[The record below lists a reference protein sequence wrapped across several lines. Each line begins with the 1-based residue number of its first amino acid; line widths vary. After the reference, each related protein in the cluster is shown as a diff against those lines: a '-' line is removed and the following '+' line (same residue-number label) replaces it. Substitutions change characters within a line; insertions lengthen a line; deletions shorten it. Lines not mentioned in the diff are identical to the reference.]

1 MYFAAEGARWSAVG
15 LRWVWCRTRRV
26 AVAAVVVAA
35 AVKVHQYWQRQQ
47 RRKRWAE
54 AGKDVVVLHTF
65 PRGAAC
71 PNLSPFVLK
80 LETYL
85 RMAEIKYEVDYEEP
99 FGSKGKCP
107 WITLNG
113 EDLADSQFIM
123 DYLGTKFAK
132 DLSAHLSGEE
142 KAVAHAFRNTLES
155 NFFWALVH
163 WLFVVDK
170 GRALVREMQLPFI
183 FRFAVRAITSKTKK
197 ALWQQGMGRHTSTEI
212 EHTGRQDL
220 AALSAYLGEKD
231 YLMGEKPTEVDC
243 TVFGFLCQVMYC
255 CRGSPYLRML
265 ESDFP
270 NLRAYV
276 LRVRDKFWP
285 DWNACLDPPQPV
297 P

>member
-1 MYFAAEGARWSAVG
+1 MYFPAEGARWSAVG
-15 LRWVWCRTRRV
+15 LRWVWRRSRRV
-26 AVAAVVVAA
+26 AVAAVVVVA

-54 AGKDVVVLHTF
+54 AGKDVVVLHMF
-65 PRGAAC
+65 SRGAAC

-85 RMAEIKYEVDYEEP
+85 RMTEIKYEVDYEEP
-99 FGSKGKCP
+99 QGSKGKSP

-123 DYLGTKFAK
+123 DHLGTKFAK

-155 NFFWALVH
+155 NF
-163 WLFVVDK
+163 LFAYAYWRYVEDK
-170 GRALVREMQLPFI
+170 GRALVSGMQVPIML
-183 FRFAVRAITSKTKK
+183 RFAFRAFLGNIKK
-197 ALWQQGMGRHTSTEI
+197 MLWMQGMGRHTRTEVQHI
-212 EHTGRQDL
+212 GRQDL

-243 TVFGFLCQVMYC
+243 TVFGILCQVMYC
-255 CRGSPYLRML
+255 SHGSPYLRML